1 MTKVSIKSFTEK
13 CRELQGKFRES
24 IGEEMGVG
32 PFKTST
38 TKYTN
43 MISDGENSGKNFV
56 DEYTFNYAKMRVAL
70 KQKNETIEEFRLF
83 NNLLSSQPMAFNLFC
98 PLKQMLE
105 NGQEDVITKII
116 TAVFPDMNIARV
128 TEIGLEFLHT
138 DVENYLNDKTAM
150 DAIIRFVDSE
160 NRPCFIAIEIKYTD
174 TLGTNSAREK
184 GTQKK
189 FIEELKFFSLETE
202 EALINNRKEI
212 SQIYRNFL
220 LSECYRIKEGVH
232 ESYSIILS
240 PENHPTTKTELLSL
254 KEELLPEY
262 QYKINSISLEQ
273 FVETIIE
280 NCPEDK
286 SQPFI
291 YFKNRYLNGI

>member
-1 MTKVSIKSFTEK
+1 MAIVSVKSFTEK
-13 CRELQGKFRES
+13 CRKLQGRFRES
-24 IGEEMGVG
+24 IGEEMAVG

-43 MISDGENSGKNFV
+43 MISGGEISGKNFV
-56 DEYTFNYAKMRVAL
+56 DEYTFNYAKERVKN

-98 PLKQMLE
+98 PLIQMLG
-105 NGQEDVITKII
+105 NGQEEVVTKII
-116 TAVFPDMNIARV
+116 TAVFTDMNIACV

-150 DAIIRFVDSE
+150 DAIIRFVDTE
-160 NRPCFIAIEIKYTD
+160 NRPCFIAIETKYTD

-184 GTQKK
+184 DAQKK
-189 FIEELKFFSLETE
+189 FIKELGFFSQKAEDCL
-202 EALINNRKEI
+202 LNDRKDI

-254 KEELLPEY
+254 KEELLPKY
-262 QYKINSISLEQ
+262 QYKINSLSLEQ

-286 SQPFI
+286 KQPFI